1 MSAIKNIKILK
12 LLGGEQIIANVISE
26 SDSEIIIDNP
36 VRILVMPSAAGPKNP
51 NVGLAPWAEF
61 SDDKQ
66 FRIHKAHVVITMSPI
81 VEFINQYNSIFGG
94 IVVPPS
100 KIILPGTE

>member
-1 MSAIKNIKILK
+1 MPSINNIKILR

-26 SDSEIIIDNP
+26 SDSEIIIENP

-61 SDDKQ
+61 SEDKQ
-66 FRIHKAHVVITMSPI
+66 FRIHKAHVVTTMRPI
-81 VEFINQYNSIFGG
+81 EEFINQYNSIFGG
-94 IVVPPS
+94 LVVPTN
-100 KIILPGTE
+100 KIILPGA